1 MIPNT
6 TKKKIIAIILVTL
19 LIVNPL
25 MFLKTVLY
33 LNVFYVVLSAIIL
46 LLIILLEKIESWKGN
61 QQDPKNGLFSAIFKI
76 LFLFGFYAQYIFL
89 HWLFSN
95 NSEHSLKN
103 DALKQFAKHQGIIEK
118 IADKLTQ
125 SN

>member
-1 MIPNT
+1 MPNT

-25 MFLKTVLY
+25 MFLKAVLY
-33 LNVFYVVLSAIIL
+33 LNLFYVALSVVIL
-46 LLIILLEKIESWKGN
+46 LLTILLEKIESRKGN

-103 DALKQFAKHQGIIEK
+103 DALKQFAKHQDFIEK

>member
-1 MIPNT
+1 MPNT
-6 TKKKIIAIILVTL
+6 AKKKIIAIILVAL
-19 LIVNPL
+19 LIANPL
-25 MFLKTVLY
+25 MFLKAVLY
-33 LNVFYVVLSAIIL
+33 LNLFYVVLSAIIL
-46 LLIILLEKIESWKGN
+46 LLTILLKKIESRKGN
-61 QQDPKNGLFSAIFKI
+61 KQDPKNGLFSAIFKV

-95 NSEHSLKN
+95 NSEYSLKN

>member
-6 TKKKIIAIILVTL
+6 IKKKIIAIILIAL

-25 MFLKTVLY
+25 MFLKAVLY
-33 LNVFYVVLSAIIL
+33 FNLFYVVLSVVIL
-46 LLIILLEKIESWKGN
+46 LLTILLEKIESRKGN

-76 LFLFGFYAQYIFL
+76 LFLSGFYAQYVFV

-95 NSEHSLKN
+95 NSEHSFKN
-103 DALKQFAKHQGIIEK
+103 DALKQFAKHQDIIEK

>member
-1 MIPNT
+1 MPNT
-6 TKKKIIAIILVTL
+6 TKKKIIAIILIAL

-25 MFLKTVLY
+25 MFLKAVLY
-33 LNVFYVVLSAIIL
+33 FNLFYVALSVVIL
-46 LLIILLEKIESWKGN
+46 LLTILLEKIESRKDN

-76 LFLFGFYAQYIFL
+76 LFLFGFYAQYIFF

-95 NSEHSLKN
+95 NSEYSLKN
-103 DALKQFAKHQGIIEK
+103 EALKQFAKHQGFIEK